1 MYMCKYCI
9 VYTVSVGGGGGG
21 GGCTTNYLLLGT
33 STCMTL
39 DRSTSIL
46 GTTSRIISCVR
57 VRGLE
62 GAKLIALVGVN

>member
-9 VYTVSVGGGGGG
+9 VYTVSIGGG

-62 GAKLIALVGVN
+62 GAKLLALVGVN